1 MSNEDSVERLMREN
15 AELRERALAVEK
27 KAARFDV
34 LCSVMDNVVLVIDA
48 EGTHVDAAPT
58 RLFPPEIAD
67 SAVGKHMHELF
78 PKDVADA
85 IVAGIQRSLATGEPG
100 TMDYPVHFADQRL
113 VHRGVWRPLSPNTV
127 LWFASDVTVEH
138 QLKAATRGLRTFEA
152 LVESAPDGVSMTSP
166 DGAVTYA
173 NHALRSMTNLGEAL
187 IGKRLAE
194 IADAPREEVESALK
208 DAISKGF
215 WTGEMTVLRVGGKAV
230 PCQVSIL
237 KLPGEAERGRE
248 LAVIARDRTAFI
260 DAERQRHELQEK
272 VIEAQRAA
280 LRELRTPLMPIAR
293 GVIVMPLI
301 GVIDAARA
309 REVMERLLEGIVKQR
324 AHTAIL
330 DVTGVAVVDT
340 HVASALLQ
348 AARAARLLGA
358 ELILTGIGPEVA
370 RALVELEA
378 DMSGIVTL
386 GDLES
391 GIAHALRSAGGA
403 RLGGPRVSP

>member
-1 MSNEDSVERLMREN
+1 VSDDDSVERLTREN
-15 AELRERALAVEK
+15 AELRQRVAALEK
-27 KAARFDV
+27 KVAQFDV
-34 LCSVMDNVVLVIDA
+34 LCSIMDNVVLVLDA
-48 EGTHVDAAPT
+48 EGIHVDATPT
-58 RLFPPEIAD
+58 RLFPAEIAHG
-67 SAVGKHMHELF
+67 SIGASMREVF

-85 IVAGIQRSLATGEPG
+85 IIASIQRSLATGEPG
-100 TMDYPVHFADQRL
+100 TLDYPIHFLGRDL
-113 VHRGVWRPLSPNTV
+113 FHRGVYRPLSQGTV
-127 LWFASDVTVEH
+127 LWFATDVTVEH
-138 QLKAATRGLRTFEA
+138 QLKTATRGLRTFEA

-166 DGAVTYA
+166 DGAITYA

-187 IGKRLAE
+187 IGKRLFE
-194 IADAPREEVESALK
+194 IADAPREEVESALS
-208 DAISKGF
+208 DALSKGF
-215 WTGEMTVLRVGGKAV
+215 WTGEMTLFRVGGKAV

-237 KLPGEAERGRE
+237 RLPGEAEPGRE
-248 LAVIARDRTAFI
+248 LAVVARDRTALI
-260 DAERQRHELQEK
+260 EAERQRHELQEK

-280 LRELRTPLMPIAR
+280 LRELRTPLMPIAQ

-330 DVTGVAVVDT
+330 DVTGVAVVDM

-348 AARAARLLGA
+348 AARAARLLGSA
-358 ELILTGIGPEVA
+358 LILTGIGPEMA
-370 RALVELEA
+370 RALVELQA

-391 GIAHALRSAGGA
+391 GVFHALRSAGAAGA
-403 RLGGPRVSP
+403 RQVRAL